1 MRCIGRSINFH
12 LERLKLE
19 DGVEKME
26 KRVLNRGEE
35 P

>member
-19 DGVEKME
+19 DDAEKME
-26 KRVLNRGEE
+26 KRVLKGGEE